1 MSEAFIVASVRT
13 PIGRFGG
20 VLRDLSPVDLGAHA
34 MRAALERAGVDGADL
49 DLYILGN
56 VLRAGH
62 GQLVP
67 RQAAIKA
74 GIPQKVDGY
83 AIDMVCSGAM
93 MAVINAANLIRLGD
107 ADLVLA
113 GGVESMSQ
121 AGFYVSH
128 RARWGYKSLLGSPES
143 LTDIMLSDGLTDPI
157 TGESMGEET
166 ERLAAEHHLRR
177 DELDEI
183 AFMSQRRAAEATLK
197 GWFKKEIAPLEVTT
211 RTGTQVVVDMDEG
224 IRSDTTVKALAAL
237 RPAFRPDGVL
247 TAGNSSQMSDG
258 AAALVL
264 ASSQAVERHRL
275 RPVARVLGGSWAAGE
290 TWRFPEAPIPA
301 VKKLLSKLD
310 LELTDFDVFE
320 NNEAFALNNILF
332 HRMLGVRYEQLNP
345 FGGAV
350 ALGHPLGASGVR
362 IVVTLLN
369 ALDHRA
375 GRRGLAA
382 ICHGSGGGTALAVE
396 RLAAATSS

>member
-20 VLRDLSPVDLGAHA
+20 VLRDLSPVELGAHA
-34 MRAALERAGVDGADL
+34 MRAALERAGIDGADL

-74 GIPQKVDGY
+74 GIPQEVDGY

-113 GGVESMSQ
+113 GGGEAMSQ
-121 AGFYVSH
+121 GGVYVSR
-128 RARWGYKSLLGSPES
+128 RARWGFGR
-143 LTDIMLSDGLTDPI
+143 G
-157 TGESMGEET
+157 
-166 ERLAAEHHLRR
+166 
-177 DELDEI
+177 
-183 AFMSQRRAAEATLK
+183 
-197 GWFKKEIAPLEVTT
+197 
-211 RTGTQVVVDMDEG
+211 
-224 IRSDTTVKALAAL
+224 
-237 RPAFRPDGVL
+237 GVL
-247 TAGNSSQMSDG
+247 PAGNSSEMSDG

-362 IVVTLLN
+362 ILVTLLN

-382 ICHGSGGGTALAVE
+382 ICHGSGGGTAPAAE
-396 RLAAATSS
+396 RLPATHPS

>member
-20 VLRDLSPVDLGAHA
+20 VLRDLSPVELGAHA
-34 MRAALERAGVDGADL
+34 MRAALERAGIDGADL

-74 GIPQKVDGY
+74 GIPQEVDGY

-93 MAVINAANLIRLGD
+93 MAVMNAANLIRLGE

-113 GGVESMSQ
+113 GGLESMSQ

-128 RARWGYKSLLGSPES
+128 RARWGYKFLLGSPEP

-157 TGESMGEET
+157 TGESMGGET

-197 GWFKKEIAPLEVTT
+197 GWFKKEIAPIEVNT
-211 RTGTQVVVDMDEG
+211 RTGPKVVDMDEG

-275 RPVARVLGGSWAAGE
+275 QPVARVLGGSWAAGE

-310 LELTDFDVFE
+310 MELTDFDVFE

-332 HRMLGVRYEQLNP
+332 HRMLGVPYEQLNP

-396 RLAAATSS
+396 RLAA

>member
-1 MSEAFIVASVRT
+1 MSDAFIVASVRT

-20 VLRDLSPVDLGAHA
+20 ALRDLSPVELGAHA
-34 MRAALERAGVDGADL
+34 MRAALQRAGIGGGDL

-74 GIPQKVDGY
+74 GIPQDVDGY

-93 MAVINAANLIRLGD
+93 MAVMNAANLIRLGE

-128 RARWGYKSLLGSPES
+128 RARWGYKFLLGAPEQ
-143 LTDIMLSDGLTDPI
+143 LTDIMLYDGLTDPI
-157 TGESMGEET
+157 TGESMGAET

-183 AFMSQRRAAEATLK
+183 AFTSQRRAAEATQK
-197 GWFKKEIAPLEVTT
+197 GWFKKEIAPIEVRT
-211 RTGTQVVVDMDEG
+211 RTGTQVMEIDEG
-224 IRSDTTVKALAAL
+224 IRPDTTAKALAAL

-264 ASSQAVERHRL
+264 ASRQAVERHRL
-275 RPVARVLGGSWAAGE
+275 RTVARVLGGSWAAGE

-301 VKKLLSKLD
+301 VKKLLVRLKLTLD
-310 LELTDFDVFE
+310 DFDLFE
-320 NNEAFALNNILF
+320 NNEAFALSNILF

-396 RLAAATSS
+396 RLDGSLPS

>member
-20 VLRDLSPVDLGAHA
+20 VLRDLSPVELGAHA
-34 MRAALERAGVDGADL
+34 IRAALERGGIDGADL

-74 GIPQKVDGY
+74 GIPQEVDGY

-93 MAVINAANLIRLGD
+93 MAVINAANFIRLGE

-121 AGFYVSH
+121 TGFYVSH
-128 RARWGYKSLLGSPES
+128 RARWGYKFLLGSPEP

-183 AFMSQRRAAEATLK
+183 AFTSQRRAAEATLK
-197 GWFKKEIAPLEVTT
+197 GWFKKEIAPIEVNT
-211 RTGTQVVVDMDEG
+211 RTGTQVVDMDEG
-224 IRSDTTVKALAAL
+224 IRSDTTVKALGAL

-264 ASSQAVERHRL
+264 ASSQAIERHRL
-275 RPVARVLGGSWAAGE
+275 QPVARVLGGSWAAGE

-310 LELTDFDVFE
+310 MEITDFDMFE

-362 IVVTLLN
+362 IIVTLLN
-369 ALDHRA
+369 ALDHHA
-375 GRRGLAA
+375 AKRGLAA

-396 RLAAATSS
+396 RLAG

>member
-20 VLRDLSPVDLGAHA
+20 ALRDLSPAELGAQA
-34 MRAALERAGVDGADL
+34 VRAALERAGIDGADL
-49 DLYILGN
+49 DLYILGH

-74 GIPQKVDGY
+74 GVPEEVDGY
-83 AIDMVCSGAM
+83 AIDMVCSGGM

-128 RARWGYKSLLGSPES
+128 RARWGYKFLLGSPEH
-143 LTDIMLSDGLTDPI
+143 LTDIMLYDGLTDPI
-157 TGESMGEET
+157 TGDSMGEET
-166 ERLAAEHHLRR
+166 ERLAAEHHLGR

-183 AFMSQRRAAEATLK
+183 AFMSQRRATEATQK
-197 GWFKKEIAPLEVTT
+197 GWFKKEIVPIEVKT
-211 RTGTQVVVDMDEG
+211 RTGTQVVDTDEG
-224 IRSDTTVKALAAL
+224 VRPTTTMEALRAL
-237 RPAFRPDGVL
+237 RPAFQQGGVL
-247 TAGNSSQMSDG
+247 TAGNSSQISDG

-264 ASSQAVERHRL
+264 ASSQAVERHSL
-275 RPVARVLGGSWAAGE
+275 QPVARILGGSWAAGE

-301 VKKLLSKLD
+301 VKKLLNKLD
-310 LELTDFDVFE
+310 MKLNAFDLFE

-362 IVVTLLN
+362 ILVTLLN
-369 ALDHRA
+369 ALDH
-375 GRRGLAA
+375 GGGKRGLAA

-396 RLAAATSS
+396 RLAR

>member
-1 MSEAFIVASVRT
+1 MDETFIVASVRT

-20 VLRDLSPVDLGAHA
+20 ALRDLSPVELGAHA
-34 MRAALERAGVDGADL
+34 MRAALERAGIEGADL

-74 GIPQKVDGY
+74 GIPPEVDGY

-121 AGFYVSH
+121 AGFYLSH
-128 RARWGYKSLLGSPES
+128 RARWGYKFLLSSPEQ
-143 LTDIMLSDGLTDPI
+143 LTDIMLYDGLTDPM
-157 TGESMGEET
+157 TGESMGEQT
-166 ERLAAEHHLRR
+166 ERLAAEHHLGRH
-177 DELDEI
+177 ELDEI
-183 AFMSQRRAAEATLK
+183 AFMSQRRAAEATER
-197 GWFKKEIAPLEVTT
+197 GWFKKEIASIEVST
-211 RTGTQVVVDMDEG
+211 RTGTQVVDRDEG
-224 IRSDTTVKALAAL
+224 IRADTTMEALAAL

-247 TAGNSSQMSDG
+247 TAGNSSQISDG

-264 ASSQAVERHRL
+264 ASGQAVERHRL
-275 RPVARVLGGSWAAGE
+275 QPIARVLGASWAAGE

-301 VKKLLSKLD
+301 VKKLLDKLD
-310 LELTDFDVFE
+310 MELKDFDLFE

-362 IVVTLLN
+362 VLVTLLN

-396 RLAAATSS
+396 RLAR

>member
-20 VLRDLSPVDLGAHA
+20 VLRDLSPVELGAHA
-34 MRAALERAGVDGADL
+34 MRAALERAGIDGADL

-74 GIPQKVDGY
+74 GIPQEVDGY

-197 GWFKKEIAPLEVTT
+197 GCKKEIAPLEVTT

-224 IRSDTTVKALAAL
+224 IRSDTTVNALAKL

>member
-1 MSEAFIVASVRT
+1 
-13 PIGRFGG
+13 
-20 VLRDLSPVDLGAHA
+20 
-34 MRAALERAGVDGADL
+34 
-49 DLYILGN
+49 
-56 VLRAGH
+56 
-62 GQLVP
+62 
-67 RQAAIKA
+67 
-74 GIPQKVDGY
+74 
-83 AIDMVCSGAM
+83 
-93 MAVINAANLIRLGD
+93 
-107 ADLVLA
+107 
-113 GGVESMSQ
+113 
-121 AGFYVSH
+121 
-128 RARWGYKSLLGSPES
+128 
-143 LTDIMLSDGLTDPI
+143 
-157 TGESMGEET
+157 MGEET

-183 AFMSQRRAAEATLK
+183 AFLSQRRAAEATLK

-211 RTGTQVVVDMDEG
+211 RTGTQVVDMDEG

-362 IVVTLLN
+362 ILVTLLN

-396 RLAAATSS
+396 RLAATTSS

>member
-1 MSEAFIVASVRT
+1 
-13 PIGRFGG
+13 
-20 VLRDLSPVDLGAHA
+20 
-34 MRAALERAGVDGADL
+34 
-49 DLYILGN
+49 

-74 GIPQKVDGY
+74 GIPQEVDGY

-224 IRSDTTVKALAAL
+224 IRSDTTVNALAKL

-362 IVVTLLN
+362 ILVTLLN

-396 RLAAATSS
+396 RLAATTSS

>member
-20 VLRDLSPVDLGAHA
+20 VLRDLSPVELGALA
-34 MRAALERAGVDGADL
+34 MRAALERAGIEGADL

-74 GIPQKVDGY
+74 GIPQEVDGY

-93 MAVINAANLIRLGD
+93 MAVMNAANLIRLGE

-113 GGVESMSQ
+113 GGLESMSQ

-128 RARWGYKSLLGSPES
+128 RARWGYKFLLGSPEP

-157 TGESMGEET
+157 TGESMGGET

-197 GWFKKEIAPLEVTT
+197 GWFKKEIAPIEVNT
-211 RTGTQVVVDMDEG
+211 RTGPKVVDMDEG
-224 IRSDTTVKALAAL
+224 IRSDTTLKALAAL

-275 RPVARVLGGSWAAGE
+275 QPVARVLGGSWAAGE

-310 LELTDFDVFE
+310 MELTDFNVFE

-332 HRMLGVRYEQLNP
+332 HRMLGVPYEQLNP

-396 RLAAATSS
+396 RLAA